1 MDVLREESARSELHM
16 ESIMRMSQAPTTY
29 VGYGVLVSLEMLGA
43 RLEAHKECRAAL
55 AAFECSIEH
64 LPRLPQEVRQMIVK
78 EVQQSA
84 YEDYLVW
91 WKAANECC
99 KIICEEDHD
108 EEEGHDEDGDPSK
121 MMAKFIDCR
130 KV

>member
-1 MDVLREESARSELHM
+1 MDVIREEDASSEAHM
-16 ESIMRMSQAPTTY
+16 RLNMEMRQGPKTC
-29 VGYGVLVSLEMLGA
+29 VVYGVLVSLEMLGA
-43 RLEAHKECRAAL
+43 QLEAHKECRVTF
-55 AAFECSIEH
+55 AAFERYTEH

-84 YEDYLVW
+84 YEECLEW
-91 WKAANECC
+91 WKAANKCC
-99 KIICEEDHD
+99 KCICED
-108 EEEGHDEDGDPSK
+108 GHDEDSDPSE